1 MTASLTLASVTLPA
15 APVGAPNPLPAVA
28 AMPQAPYEAS
38 TQGLPDAIA
47 ENIRYGQVTSIHPYD
62 EIEYHWAQQASKSC
76 WRIYRCGKIVTTVCE
91 YKGEITPEE
100 IAFCLMRA
108 DLGAGLISRN
118 SVWKHSNT

>member
-1 MTASLTLASVTLPA
+1 MKPTHIRAFKVRKQLFHLTDRGDGTL
-15 APVGAPNPLPAVA
+15 V
-28 AMPQAPYEAS
+28 
-38 TQGLPDAIA
+38 
-47 ENIRYGQVTSIHPYD
+47 VTSIHPYD

-100 IAFCLMRA
+100 NAFCLMRA
-108 DLGAGLISRN
+108 DLGAGLISWN